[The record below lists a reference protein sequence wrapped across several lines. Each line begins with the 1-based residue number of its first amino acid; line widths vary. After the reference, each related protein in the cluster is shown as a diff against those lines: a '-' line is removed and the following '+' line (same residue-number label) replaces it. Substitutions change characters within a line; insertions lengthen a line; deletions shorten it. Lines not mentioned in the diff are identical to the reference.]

1 MNEINEE
8 QLVKFAKKGDV
19 EAFEKLISQ
28 YEKKI
33 YALCLHLLKDPEEA
47 YDAAQEVCIKVW
59 RQLEGFEG
67 QAKFSTWLYRIGTN
81 QCLDIIRKNKKR
93 SKDISLFQKDEGSEE
108 EWMIEGPHEEEGV
121 AETVEKKALQEV
133 VKLGISELKEDYQ
146 VIITLR
152 DIEEHSYEEIADVLE
167 LSLGTVKSRLARAR
181 QALKKILGQNK
192 EPYRSFFRHIK

>member
-1 MNEINEE
+1 MKEINEE
-8 QLVKFAKKGDV
+8 KLIKAAQKGDV
-19 EAFEKLISQ
+19 GAFEKLISQ

-47 YDAAQEVCIKVW
+47 YDAAQEVCIKIW
-59 RQLEGFEG
+59 RQLESFEG

-81 QCLDIIRKNKKR
+81 QCLDLMRKNKKR
-93 SKDISLFQKDEGSEE
+93 SKDISLFQKDEESEE
-108 EWMIEGPHEEEGV
+108 EWILQGPHEKEGG
-121 AETVEKKALQEV
+121 AEAVEKKALQEV
-133 VKLGISELKEDYQ
+133 IQLGIGELKEDYQ

-152 DIEEHSYEEIADVLE
+152 DIEEHSYEEIAEVLD

-181 QALKKILGQNK
+181 QSLKKVLVQNK

>member
-1 MNEINEE
+1 MKNKNEE
-8 QLVKFAKKGDV
+8 QLIKEAVKGNMK
-19 EAFEKLISQ
+19 AFEILISQ
-28 YEKKI
+28 YEKKV

-59 RQLEGFEG
+59 RQLKHFEG

-81 QCLDIIRKNKKR
+81 QCLDLMRKNKKR
-93 SKDISLFQKDEGSEE
+93 SQDISLFQKDQLSEE
-108 EWMIEGPHEEEGV
+108 EWMIEPIQEEEGI
-121 AETVEKKALQEV
+121 AETIEKKVLQEV
-133 VKLGISELKEDYQ
+133 VQLGIKELKEDYQ

-152 DIEEHSYEEIADVLE
+152 DIEEHSYEEIADILE

-181 QALKKILGQNK
+181 QALKKVLQQNK

>member
-1 MNEINEE
+1 MNEG
-8 QLVKFAKKGDV
+8 QLIKAATKGDMK
-19 EAFEKLISQ
+19 AFEILIGQ

-59 RQLEGFEG
+59 RQLGHFEG

-81 QCLDIIRKNKKR
+81 QCLDLMRKNKKR
-93 SKDISLFQKDEGSEE
+93 SQDISLFQKDEISEE
-108 EWMIEGPHEEEGV
+108 EWMIEPLHQEEGI
-121 AETVEKKALQEV
+121 AEKIEKKELQEV
-133 VKLGISELKEDYQ
+133 VQLGLKELKEDYQ

-152 DIEEHSYEEIADVLE
+152 DIEEHSYEEIAEILE

-181 QALKKILGQNK
+181 QALKKVLKQNK

>member
-1 MNEINEE
+1 MKEINEE
-8 QLVKFAKKGDV
+8 KLIKAAQKGNV

-59 RQLEGFEG
+59 RQLESFEG

-81 QCLDIIRKNKKR
+81 QCLDLMRKNKKR
-93 SKDISLFQKDEGSEE
+93 SKDISLFQKDEESEE
-108 EWMIEGPHEEEGV
+108 EWMFEGPHEKEGV
-121 AETVEKKALQEV
+121 AEAVEKKALQEV
-133 VKLGISELKEDYQ
+133 VQLGIGELKEDYQ

-152 DIEEHSYEEIADVLE
+152 DIEDHSYEEIAEVLD

-181 QALKKILGQNK
+181 QALKKVLGQNK
-192 EPYRSFFRHIK
+192 EPYQSFFRHIK